1 MSPLLTLGSRLLSR
15 RAKPLVLA
23 LTGMNHTLARNKHS
37 SVPFQDAA
45 GKTTITVLYQTFQ
58 GHLQI
63 TKKFLKTLDVN
74 LTYCI
79 KVMYSISTE

>member
-1 MSPLLTLGSRLLSR
+1 MSPLPRLGSRLLSR
-15 RAKPLVLA
+15 KAKPLVPA
-23 LTGMNHTLARNKHS
+23 LTGLNHTLASNKHS

-45 GKTTITVLYQTFQ
+45 GKTITVLYQTFQ

-63 TKKFLKTLDVN
+63 TKKFLKPLDVN

-79 KVMYSISTE
+79 EVVYSTSTE